1 MNPTYRKIQVDFLN
15 RGDLQGDKKELTDA
29 EWATQQKKNI
39 SDQKKRD
46 KKATKDRKRAQ
57 AKEEKESKENTCPH
71 CGKDRRR
78 TYTNDDDDESDTGP
92 DFDK

>member
-39 SDQKKRD
+39 SDQKK
-46 KKATKDRKRAQ
+46 A
-57 AKEEKESKENTCPH
+57 
-71 CGKDRRR
+71 
-78 TYTNDDDDESDTGP
+78 
-92 DFDK
+92 